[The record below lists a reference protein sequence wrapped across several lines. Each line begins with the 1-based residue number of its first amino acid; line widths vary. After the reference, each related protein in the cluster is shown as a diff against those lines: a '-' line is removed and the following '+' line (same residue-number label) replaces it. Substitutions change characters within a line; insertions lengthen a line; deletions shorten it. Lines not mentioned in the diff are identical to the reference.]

1 MPVRLALSPLSTALS
16 MRRALKFNALPNSLA
31 LAASLSMAGYVQ
43 AQEFELNIPAQPL
56 STALQ
61 VFGQQTNLQILY
73 SPETVQNK
81 HSTAVSG
88 KMDPVRAIEQMLGGT
103 GVSYSLQGSSMIINA
118 PGSGSG
124 ALEPPPPR
132 WC

>member
-16 MRRALKFNALPNSLA
+16 MRRALKFNVLPNALA
-31 LAASLSMAGYVQ
+31 LAISLPVAGYVQ
-43 AQEFELNIPAQPL
+43 AEEFELNIPAQPL

-88 KMDPVRAIEQMLGGT
+88 KMDPVRAIERLLGG
-103 GVSYSLQGSSMIINA
+103 QA
-118 PGSGSG
+118 
-124 ALEPPPPR
+124 
-132 WC
+132 